1 MMDINCIKSLHFK
14 DFNMNVDTDVDTC
27 IGDGTLDNEMYMK
40 FGQEQGIPLF
50 IDADTYDDVLADAR
64 KSYEYLMRIYAK

>member
-1 MMDINCIKSLHFK
+1 MIDINKNCIKSLHFK

-27 IGDGTLDNEMYMK
+27 IGDGTLNNEMYMK

-50 IDADTYDDVLADAR
+50 IDGTHMMMYWR
-64 KSYEYLMRIYAK
+64 MQGSRMSIW